1 MEDHSSQTKTRGRP
15 KVVPDDVQAARIVQE
30 ARELFIAEGYA
41 GTTMDEVAARCRIS
55 KRTLYRLFPG
65 KTELF
70 TAIIEAHRQS
80 MLDLPGD
87 YDDIPLD
94 VALEKIFKV
103 DIDPEKDRERMAVLH
118 FIIVETQQF
127 PELRDIAHRQG
138 GERGLALLSEWLIH
152 QQELGRIAIED
163 PTSTAGILMDMIF
176 GAIIFKKPGEWEL
189 RSREER
195 TQHIRRCIGIFLDG
209 VRPR

>member
-1 MEDHSSQTKTRGRP
+1 MDSQNTQMRARGRP
-15 KVVPDDVQAARIVQE
+15 KVVPDDVQAARIVRE

-41 GTTMDEVAARCRIS
+41 GTTMAEVASRCRIS

-80 MLDLPGD
+80 MLDLPGA
-87 YDDIPLD
+87 YDDIPLST
-94 VALEKIFKV
+94 ALEKIFRI
-103 DIDPEKDRERMAVLH
+103 DISPEVDRERMAVLH

-127 PELRDIAHRQG
+127 PELCDIAHYHG
-138 GERGLALLSEWLIH
+138 GERALALLSEWLTH
-152 QQELGRIAIED
+152 QQDLNRIHIDNA
-163 PTSTAGILMDMIF
+163 TNTARVLMDMIF
-176 GAIIFKKPGEWEL
+176 GAIIFKKPGKWEL
-189 RSREER
+189 RSQEER
-195 TQHIRRCIGIFLDG
+195 TQQIRRCIRIFLDG